1 MEYNFKISWFKSIAE
16 EQELTLYTNKL
27 NIIFGENSSGKTVLL
42 DSIKWGLGE
51 EGSKENSRQI
61 LQKKVWINITH

>member
-1 MEYNFKISWFKSIAE
+1 MEYNFKISLFKSIAE

-42 DSIKWGLGE
+42 DAIKWVLGE
-51 EGSKENSRQI
+51 DNN
-61 LQKKVWINITH
+61 LY

>member
-1 MEYNFKISWFKSIAE
+1 M
-16 EQELTLYTNKL
+16 TLYTNKL